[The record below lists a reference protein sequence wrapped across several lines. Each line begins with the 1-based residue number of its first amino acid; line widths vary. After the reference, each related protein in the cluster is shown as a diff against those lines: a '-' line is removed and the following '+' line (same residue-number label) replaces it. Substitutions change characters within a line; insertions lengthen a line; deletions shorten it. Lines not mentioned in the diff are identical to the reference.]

1 METGW
6 KKKKRKI
13 DSFIPS
19 SLKKKEREVKRDYR
33 ELMEEQ
39 EIGSYEYTFVIKLY
53 SRRTKNNINV
63 KHKKRRWE

>member
-1 METGW
+1 MKKE
-6 KKKKRKI
+6 KKKNR
-13 DSFIPS
+13 FIHTIIF
-19 SLKKKEREVKRDYR
+19 KKKEREVKRDYR